1 MRCFF
6 ALLFVFWPALVSSL
20 VLRMNTKAPVVI
32 VGGGIHGASVA
43 YYLREL
49 GRSSI
54 ILEKAPH
61 VAPAASGK
69 SGGFL
74 AREWGSGP
82 TVQLHQKGF
91 DLHVEVAKKLGIT
104 SFRELGVLSVS
115 STGRRGLLHVSWL
128 DRASRTSLL
137 DGAAAQV
144 TPLELTEK
152 LMESS
157 GAEVRLG
164 TTAVGV
170 DLSDNDAVRQVTGV
184 RCSDGSVIETDTLV
198 IAAGPWSGVLVEDWF
213 DVELPMEGVRST
225 SIVFKGGGE
234 TVQREFKALFCDE
247 DEYGCHTEV
256 YPRPDG
262 SLYLCGLGG
271 SKYVKGDDLREGG
284 AFYFPASVTADP
296 LRVAAGLR
304 SFRAL
309 SSLGDAEPAVTQACM
324 RPLHPDALPTMSSV
338 PGVAGAFV
346 SCGHNCWGILW
357 SLVSGRAMAELVVQ
371 GKPSIV
377 DLRPFSAQ
385 RFTTGA
391 KAKTARGRAM
401 GETQVGEQ
409 W

>member
-1 MRCFF
+1 MSTMT
-6 ALLFVFWPALVSSL
+6 PA
-20 VLRMNTKAPVVI
+20 VI
-32 VGGGIHGASVA
+32 VGGGIHGASIA
-43 YYLREL
+43 YYLKEL
-49 GRSSI
+49 GRPSI
-54 ILEKAPH
+54 IVEKAPN

-91 DLHVEVAKKLGIT
+91 DLHVEVAAKLGIT

-115 STGRRGLLHVSWL
+115 SSGRRGSVDVSWL
-128 DRASRTSLL
+128 DRAARTSLL

-144 TPLELTEK
+144 TPIELTEK
-152 LMESS
+152 LVESS

-164 TTAVGV
+164 TAVVGV
-170 DLSDNDAVRQVTGV
+170 ELSEDDDAEKAVRRVTGV
-184 RCSDGSVIETDTLV
+184 RCSDGTVIKTDTLI
-198 IAAGPWSGVLVEDWF
+198 IAAGPWSGVLAEDWF

-225 SIVFKGGGE
+225 SIVFKGAGE
-234 TVQREFKALFCDE
+234 VVRREFKALFCDE
-247 DEYGCHTEV
+247 DEHGCHTEV

-284 AFYFPASVTADP
+284 ACYDPASVTADP

-304 SFRAL
+304 SFRAI
-309 SSLGDAEPAVTQACM
+309 SSLGDAEPEVSQACM
-324 RPLHPDALPTMSSV
+324 RPLHPDALPTMSPVAPGSV
-338 PGVAGAFV
+338 SGAFV

-371 GKPSIV
+371 GKASIV

-385 RFTTGA
+385 RFATGA
-391 KAKTARGRAM
+391 KAKSARGRAK